1 MKQRFL
7 LIEIDWDIV
16 GTRPGLIYGLCKV
29 RVSYLAKGLN
39 FSLTPIYLDY
49 VDSLVNF
56 ELFYR
61 NICNFRYF
69 I

>member
-16 GTRPGLIYGLCKV
+16 GTRPGLISGLCKV
-29 RVSYLAKGLN
+29 HVSYLAKALT
-39 FSLTPIYLDY
+39 FSLTPMYLDY